1 MNRISPYPGLRPFS
15 EEEAIFFRGRENHI
29 SQIIQ
34 SLENNHFVMITGAS
48 GDGKSSIVYAGLVP
62 KAKAGFFKA
71 KFNNWK
77 IHTFR
82 PEKSPFQNMC
92 KQISEALKMDIKY
105 VQKRNLVMSSLL

>member
-48 GDGKSSIVYAGLVP
+48 GDGKSSIVYACLLYTSPSPRDP
-62 KAKAGFFKA
+62 K
-71 KFNNWK
+71 
-77 IHTFR
+77 TSR
-82 PEKSPFQNMC
+82 MP
-92 KQISEALKMDIKY
+92 
-105 VQKRNLVMSSLL
+105 SSA

>member
-62 KAKAGFFKA
+62 KALALGTNPAYTIEDFPS
-71 KFNNWK
+71 
-77 IHTFR
+77 
-82 PEKSPFQNMC
+82 PEAPVIITK
-92 KQISEALKMDIKY
+92 
-105 VQKRNLVMSSLL
+105 